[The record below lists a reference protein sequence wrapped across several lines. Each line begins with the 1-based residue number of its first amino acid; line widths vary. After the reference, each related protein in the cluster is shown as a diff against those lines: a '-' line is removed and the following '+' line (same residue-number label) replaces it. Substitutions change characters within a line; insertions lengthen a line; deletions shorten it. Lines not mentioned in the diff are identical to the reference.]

1 MSSPKRRR
9 VGPLPSPR
17 DGGSGGQLPNNS
29 DPPFIPADLVVE
41 ILARSDTKTVVRGAA
56 TCKHVRRAIAGPDF
70 LRRVALAPRAAGG
83 GFDPGLLLG
92 ASCAFE
98 QGGYSGDAFFQ
109 EQRRPFTFDA
119 DELYLYEPMV
129 SRGCLAVL
137 HHRGR
142 MSADVRVVNCLTGQ
156 QTRVKSQGTA
166 TSSFYPR
173 ALLAVGDGGR
183 SFQLLVAGK
192 DLTTRIFSSE
202 HGRWGDRVQTRL
214 DPPAPKFL
222 RTLPNR
228 LSPPC
233 VIGDTVHWLC
243 KEKGIVAL
251 NVGAALATVIELPPK
266 CFTQVKSCPKGMDK
280 GLLAC
285 TADGRLSLLVA
296 EAQVISMWTLSAAS
310 WSRQVVIH
318 RHAIGGG
325 AAGPGVAVRF
335 LPFGERSGT
344 VMLQMEEV
352 GLVQL
357 DLGSREAR
365 VLSDKFKEIGTPT
378 YTRLQLCLHE
388 TDFTTSVESITKN
401 MKLF

>member
-9 VGPLPSPR
+9 VGPLPR
-17 DGGSGGQLPNNS
+17 DGGVVGQLPNS
-29 DPPFIPADLVVE
+29 DPPFIPVDLLVE
-41 ILARSDTKTVVRGAA
+41 ILARSDTKTIVRGAA
-56 TCKHVRRAIAGPDF
+56 TCKPVRRAIAGPDF
-70 LRRVALAPRAAGG
+70 LRRVALAPPRAAGG
-83 GFDPGLLLG
+83 FDSGLLLG
-92 ASCAFE
+92 ASCVFKS
-98 QGGYSGDAFFQ
+98 GGYPRDDFFQ
-109 EQRRPFTFDA
+109 EQRRPFRFKT
-119 DELYLYEPMV
+119 DELSLYEPMT

-137 HHRGR
+137 HRRGQI
-142 MSADVRVVNCLTGQ
+142 SAEVRVVNCLTGQ
-156 QTRVKSQGTA
+156 RTRVGSPGIT
-166 TSSFYPR
+166 TYYPR
-173 ALLAVGDGGR
+173 TLLAVGDGGR
-183 SFQLLVAGK
+183 SFQLLVAGQN
-192 DLTTRIFSSE
+192 LATRIFSSE
-202 HGRWGDRVQTRL
+202 HGRWGDLVQTRL

-222 RTLPNR
+222 RPLPNR

-251 NVGAALATVIELPPK
+251 DVGAARATVIDLPPK
-266 CFTQVKSCPKGMDK
+266 CFAQVRRCPKGMDK
-280 GLLAC
+280 GLLAS

-310 WSRQVVIH
+310 WSRQVVIQ

-325 AAGPGVAVRF
+325 AGPGGAVRF

-344 VMLQMEEV
+344 VMLQMEQV

-365 VLSDKFKEIGTPT
+365 VLSDKFKEIGEPKSK
-378 YTRLQLCLHE
+378 RLLQLCLHE
-388 TDFTTSVESITKN
+388 TDFTTSIEIITKN